1 MNRPAFFYKASFPG
15 RQYLGYS
22 HLEANPTTFF
32 FQIIATL
39 LAGRL
44 KSRFTWFAHVVIFR
58 LVDFFRD
65 RNKEMNAHLPFAVV
79 GSNDFVKVGSKSV
92 RARQY
97 PWGVVQGILHH
108 FPVQAW
114 TTQWKESFSKHLWI
128 AFVVVFLAE
137 MGRIPCCGR
146 PESSS
151 SNIW

>member
-97 PWGVVQGILHH
+97 PWGVVQGIIHH
-108 FPVQAW
+108 FLLQAFLFN
-114 TTQWKESFSKHLWI
+114 TTCVKRRNCSPEVEFW
-128 AFVVVFLAE
+128 VFPFTFGLLGFCA
-137 MGRIPCCGR
+137 
-146 PESSS
+146 S
-151 SNIW
+151 